1 MARRRIILGWVICFL
16 IAAFVG
22 QTLSQAPISKQTTR
36 RPDLKRLRYMTPE
49 QRQRELEQRM
59 RKQRRETQQR
69 LMQRK
74 KEREQNRGQRQRD
87 SQKRQEQSV
96 KEALGAT
103 EGQWKLIKPR
113 LEKVQNIARQANISI
128 SLLSYGTGSGSGRQ
142 SSSDRRG
149 TGRGYGGGGSSSINV
164 RTAPSKPSNEEK
176 HSSIQSGWR
185 WYRPSERKAPDKL
198 TEGERICEE
207 LLKLIGDKNSR
218 PEEIE
223 QKMEALRKIRQ
234 EAKKQ
239 LAKAQQELRE
249 VLTFHQEAALIMMRR
264 LY

>member
-1 MARRRIILGWVICFL
+1 MSTRNIIIGLVVCL
-16 IAAFVG
+16 SIAVSID
-22 QTLSQAPISKQTTR
+22 QTLSQTPRSKQTAR
-36 RPDLKRLRYMTPE
+36 RPDLKRLRNMTPE
-49 QRQRELEQRM
+49 QRQKELEQRM
-59 RKQRRETQQR
+59 RKQRMETQQR
-69 LMQRK
+69 LKQRI
-74 KEREQNRGQRQRD
+74 KEREQNREQRQRD
-87 SQKRQEQSV
+87 SQKRQEQSM
-96 KEALGAT
+96 KEALGVT
-103 EGQWKLIKPR
+103 EEQWKLIKPR
-113 LEKVQNIARQANISI
+113 LEKVQNLARQANISI
-128 SLLSYGTGSGSGRQ
+128 SLLSYGTGSGSGRR
-142 SSSDRRG
+142 SSSNRG
-149 TGRGYGGGGSSSINV
+149 RTGGYGGGGGSSVNV

-176 HSSIQSGWR
+176 YSSSQSGWR